1 MSPASDSNVTVL
13 MVTLA
18 TDVKIIYVRM
28 KIVVLVSVVLTRKQL
43 MGFVAIVMN
52 TMLAKDAIR
61 YHVLRVIFVVMKAV
75 NV

>member
-1 MSPASDSNVTVL
+1 MSPLADLNVTVS

-18 TDVKIIYVRM
+18 TDVKIICVRM